1 MADTPVEKESIIAR
15 IIANARATQNESPLA
30 RSIAN
35 FRDAQKKRK
44 RQDGE
49 EDAEEDDDQETSL
62 APTPPISQLLAPRD
76 EETRLPSG
84 GGLLSPSNLRNLENR
99 YSGLRE
105 SDNPLGPPAFF
116 EIPELSGLIP
126 GGTIWFRPDT
136 PHADNQADRNFNRM
150 RLRRVLGPSS
160 SRAPSRAP
168 SSTRSTTSAT
178 TVNSA
183 APQQSMG
190 PPAKK
195 KTKRGGGNLCG
206 NCGKSCHKVK
216 NCAGPPAEDGFIH
229 ACPMHNS
236 ESHTLANCQE
246 AKNLTLEAKYR
257 HLVSTRHNLCPLYFN
272 EAWEDI
278 VWGYIGEV
286 GEATVEQNGLPFS
299 FDFAK
304 GIPLEKFDE
313 YDYDA
318 PDPACLGHE
327 PETASVAAFK
337 EWYRVAILVEDPGSD
352 HDDDMDNQT
361 EGPDNNGAEMLTHSR
376 HPLDPNVDA
385 LL

>member
-15 IIANARATQNESPLA
+15 I
-30 RSIAN
+30 IAN

-150 RLRRVLGPSS
+150 RLRRALGPSS

-206 NCGKSCHKVK
+206 NCGKIGHKVK

-278 VWGYIGEV
+278 
-286 GEATVEQNGLPFS
+286 
-299 FDFAK
+299 

-361 EGPDNNGAEMLTHSR
+361 EGSDNNGAEMLTHSR